1 MNKTRQQELIR
12 WLKQQSSRAKGW
24 IRLSMMLGLLSGLLI
39 LAQAWL
45 MAGLLHSLIIQHTP
59 REAPGPSAHAVAG
72 RCRAGAG
79 LPPHRREF

>member
-45 MAGLLHSLIIQHTP
+45 MA
-59 REAPGPSAHAVAG
+59 
-72 RCRAGAG
+72 
-79 LPPHRREF
+79 